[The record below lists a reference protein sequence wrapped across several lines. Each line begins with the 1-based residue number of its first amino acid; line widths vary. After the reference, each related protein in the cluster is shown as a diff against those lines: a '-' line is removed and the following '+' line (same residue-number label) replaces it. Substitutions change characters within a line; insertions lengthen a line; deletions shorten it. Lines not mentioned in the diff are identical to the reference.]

1 MKEKEKGNEER
12 IMKKKKMHLLGWDWF
27 EKTLLERNLQE
38 RKIRRENGFC
48 ERQRKVLIFIYI

>member
-12 IMKKKKMHLLGWDWF
+12 IMKKKKMHLLGWDRF

-48 ERQRKVLIFIYI
+48 ER